1 MTWHQFIAHVAKRA
15 RLKKALTKR
24 LLETLRE
31 ELPAAARDGGLRWPG
46 LGTFDIGARKARDVV
61 VPPGSEHAGERIHLP
76 RIEALRL
83 RPAKAQKRKVRR
95 KVSAEPPKGMSG
107 SAENDAAA
115 GEARRVVPADV
126 P

>member
-46 LGTFDIGARKARDVV
+46 LN
-61 VPPGSEHAGERIHLP
+61 
-76 RIEALRL
+76 
-83 RPAKAQKRKVRR
+83 RR
-95 KVSAEPPKGMSG
+95 ASIRG
-107 SAENDAAA
+107 
-115 GEARRVVPADV
+115 R
-126 P
+126 